1 MNSDIKPGLKPT
13 LWFTLY
19 ALLRIGAGARA
30 VKISTTQLAE
40 ILGISQQSASRHL
53 RSLERLSMIEREIE
67 RDGSLIHID
76 RKGMEAL
83 NSVYHPLSRR
93 LNEVA
98 EETFVFEGVV
108 FSGLWEGGYYVSQ
121 EGYREQIREKLG
133 FDPYPGTLNIR
144 LRTKTDLER
153 REQLERLPGVEIK
166 GFKTEDRSFGGA
178 RCYPALIND
187 EVEGALVIAERSG
200 YDRWVMELIAPVN
213 LRNRLGLR
221 DGDLVRFSLSTSQGF
236 AP

>member
-1 MNSDIKPGLKPT
+1 MKLRLKPT

-19 ALLRIGAGARA
+19 TLLRIGSGARA

-53 RSLERLSMIEREIE
+53 RSLERLSMIKREIE
-67 RDGSLIHID
+67 KDGSLIHIN

-83 NSVYHPLSRR
+83 NSVYHHLRRR
-93 LNEVA
+93 LDEVA
-98 EETFVFEGVV
+98 EEAFVFEGVV
-108 FSGLWEGGYYVSQ
+108 FSGLWEGRYYISR
-121 EGYREQIREKLG
+121 EGYREQIREKLS
-133 FDPYPGTLNIR
+133 FEPYPGTLNIR

-178 RCYPALIND
+178 KCYPALIND
-187 EVEGALVIAERSG
+187 EVEGALIIAERSG
-200 YDRWVMELIAPVN
+200 YDRTVMELIAPVN
-213 LRNRLGLR
+213 LRKRLGLR
-221 DGDLVRFSLSTSQGF
+221 DGDIVRVSLSTSQ
-236 AP
+236 